1 VHPVEGGVG
10 GFGEGSP
17 AALALVAAFF
27 LRVDHDV
34 ILAKTTV
41 GTTARIVTPLLARV
55 HADTSLVWRSETKQ
69 GWRRTRTQFNSA
81 FIHDSL
87 GRYQPLQ
94 RLRYHS

>member
-1 VHPVEGGVG
+1 MPKAATIACSGQPWATVGHQRYRCNYQPLGFVHPVEGGVP

-34 ILAKTTV
+34 ILANTAV

-55 HADTSLVWRSETKQ
+55 HAD
-69 GWRRTRTQFNSA
+69 
-81 FIHDSL
+81 H
-87 GRYQPLQ
+87 PLFGGQ
-94 RLRYHS
+94 